1 MAKRACLFLA
11 ILIAAQSLYADVSCL
26 KGVGKDELT
35 EFLGAWSPW
44 EIDSHFSTMEYSWGV
59 GKYIRNGTIVIDIGV
74 MGEGVISLDIY
85 GGQYAIEKIEGIGGR
100 KYELTVLTG
109 KPFTDWPEKGIIH
122 LAVIDANKISIDD
135 SDLGIFGFTDHEP
148 GILYR
153 LSGPALHE

>member
-1 MAKRACLFLA
+1 MPKRACLFLA
-11 ILIAAQSLYADVSCL
+11 ILIASQSLCADVTCL

-35 EFLGAWSPW
+35 ELLGAWSQW
-44 EIDSHFSTMEYSWGV
+44 EIYSHFSTMEYSWGV
-59 GKYIRNGTIVIDIGV
+59 GKFIRYCTIVIDIGV
-74 MGEGVISLDIY
+74 MGEGVISLDVY
-85 GGQYAIEKIEGIGGR
+85 GGQYAIEKIEGIGGG

-109 KPFTDWPEKGIIH
+109 KPFKDWPEKGIIH
-122 LAVIDANKISIDD
+122 LTVIDANKISIDD